1 MKLLSVIA
9 ALILF
14 VFITCEANCSELIFQ
29 FVSPSF
35 GGNPL
40 NGSFLIQQAQL
51 QNKFKE
57 KTEEKPLLEQFE
69 PMYQAQY
76 LSAILDEA
84 YKNNG
89 ENLVDGTYVIGGLT
103 VNVTKD
109 SVNHVITLLVSDPS
123 TGRQTT
129 FQIPYTP

>member
-40 NGSFLIQQAQL
+40 NGSFLLQQAQL

-57 KTEEKPLLEQFE
+57 KKRKRNLFL
-69 PMYQAQY
+69 
-76 LSAILDEA
+76 
-84 YKNNG
+84 NNL
-89 ENLVDGTYVIGGLT
+89 NQCIRLNI
-103 VNVTKD
+103 
-109 SVNHVITLLVSDPS
+109 
-123 TGRQTT
+123 
-129 FQIPYTP
+129 